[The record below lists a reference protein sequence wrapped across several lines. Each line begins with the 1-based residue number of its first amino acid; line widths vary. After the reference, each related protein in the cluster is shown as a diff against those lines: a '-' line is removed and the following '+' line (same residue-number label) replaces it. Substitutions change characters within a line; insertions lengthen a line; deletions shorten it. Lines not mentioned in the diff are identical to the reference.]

1 MTAVQFYH
9 LTSTPLER
17 ALPKLLEK
25 AVAGGFKTLL
35 VADSEE
41 YAERLNEL
49 LWTYD
54 AGSFL
59 PHGSIQ
65 EPNPEAQPVLVSTTM
80 EPVNGANLLVVTNG
94 AIPDNNDQFGR
105 IIDIFDGSNP
115 QIVEKAR
122 ARWTS
127 YKQTNCEMTYMRQTD
142 SGGWEKKA

>member
-1 MTAVQFYH
+1 MTSVQFYH
-9 LTSTPLER
+9 LTTTPLER

-59 PHGSIQ
+59 PHGSTAD
-65 EPNPEAQPVLVSTTM
+65 PNPEAQPVLISTSM
-80 EPVNGANLLVVTNG
+80 EPVNSASLLVVTNG
-94 AIPDNNDQFGR
+94 VIPDNKEAFGR

-127 YKQTNCEMTYMRQTD
+127 YKQSNCEMAYMRQTD
-142 SGGWEKKA
+142 SGGWEKR